1 MQRMDGLRSFGD
13 RLFSCRAAAWAGG
26 VLRGA
31 VVSGGRGVRSRAAHV
46 GSVRFRKPWHV
57 PRVLAVP
64 GALACS
70 GGSVRFW
77 KSLCLMGRGCGR
89 GPILGGSG
97 LVSGRFGPKT
107 KPPSGIVP
115 EGGRLRSA
123 RRVTAARRCTRR
135 PSCARRR
142 RVFRCRG
149 ARRTSSARWTPW
161 RPATARPAFRA
172 MRPCRRG

>member
-1 MQRMDGLRSFGD
+1 MDGLRSFGD

-31 VVSGGRGVRSRAAHV
+31 VVSGGHGVRSRAAHV

-57 PRVLAVP
+57 PRVLCGSWGPCVFRRLGAVLEVFVLKVP
-64 GALACS
+64 G
-70 GGSVRFW
+70 
-77 KSLCLMGRGCGR
+77 CGT
-89 GPILGGSG
+89 GPIHAVSRM
-97 LVSGRFGPKT
+97 VSGRFGPKM

-123 RRVTAARRCTRR
+123 RCVTAARRCTRR

-161 RPATARPAFRA
+161 RPATVRPAFRA